1 MDPQPSCSGPS
12 VGQSSTARTA
22 ILPDTSLFSRPP
34 GADQQTILVVDDD
47 SAVRRIV
54 AATLQQAGYQVLSA
68 ADGEV
73 AMDLLTR
80 LAKAQRPLETLLL
93 DVHMPGISGIDL
105 LDRMHQA
112 GMVLPVIAMT
122 GDQDRT
128 IAIELMRRGVGDL
141 LDKPVQVDV
150 LIATVRAF
158 LERNQLLAER
168 RRARERQLREELEA
182 AERDK
187 HSNQRKAREASDSY
201 YRLEA
206 QVKSAR
212 TVWDDLTGLLVPPTG
227 ISLAW
232 RTRPLSELGGDFVG
246 LRATPRG
253 CLLLVADVAGHDM
266 GASLHGVLIK
276 AFFEENCR
284 SGLEGEE
291 FLRRL
296 NRQLVQSTAQRRLVT
311 AQLIDVDL
319 QRHLATVV
327 SAGHPAVVRQA
338 AGESAPVASEG
349 AVLGITE
356 EILLAPCSVP
366 FQPGDR
372 LFIVTDGVSD
382 LPRIDGPTGTRV
394 RYGLDGLQRD
404 LTAHAEL
411 PLEAQ
416 VQGTWDAAIA
426 FCRKRPVD
434 DMVLVGL
441 GCNAETAGDDYVP
454 TDRIGGSSTA
464 KISSVLPHPGR

>member
-1 MDPQPSCSGPS
+1 
-12 VGQSSTARTA
+12 
-22 ILPDTSLFSRPP
+22 L
-34 GADQQTILVVDDD
+34 LVVDDD
-47 SAVRRIV
+47 AAVRRIM

-73 AMDLLTR
+73 AMDMLTR
-80 LAKAQRPLETLLL
+80 LAKAQRPLDAMLL
-93 DVHMPGISGIDL
+93 DVHMPRISGIDL
-105 LDRMHQA
+105 LDRMRQA
-112 GMVLPVIAMT
+112 GMVLPVIAVT
-122 GDQDRT
+122 GDQDRM
-128 IAIELMRRGVGDL
+128 IVIELMRRGVSEL

-150 LIATVRAF
+150 LVATVRAF

-168 RRARERQLREELEA
+168 RRALEQQLKLELEA

-187 HSNQRKAREASDSY
+187 HDNQRKAREASDSY

-206 QVKSAR
+206 QVQSAR
-212 TVWDDLTGLLVPPTG
+212 TVWNDLTGLLVPPAG
-227 ISLAW
+227 VSLAW
-232 RTRPLSELGGDFVG
+232 RTRPLSDLGGDFVG

-284 SGLEGEE
+284 SGLAGEE

-319 QRHLATVV
+319 QQHVATVV
-327 SAGHPAVVRQA
+327 SAGHPAVVRQ
-338 AGESAPVASEG
+338 SATGSELITTEG

-356 EILLAPCSVP
+356 EIVLAPSTVP
-366 FQPGDR
+366 FTPGDR
-372 LFIVTDGVSD
+372 LFIVTDGISD
-382 LPRIDGPTGTRV
+382 LPRTDGRTGTRE
-394 RYGLDGLQRD
+394 RYGLAGLQRD
-404 LTAHAEL
+404 LALHAATA
-411 PLEAQ
+411 LEAQ
-416 VQGTWDAAIA
+416 IQATWDAAIA

-441 GCNAETAGDDYVP
+441 GCDLEIGGDDYAP
-454 TDRIGGSSTA
+454 TDRIGDTSTA
-464 KISSVLPHPGR
+464 HLRSIVTPPPG

>member
-1 MDPQPSCSGPS
+1 MDSQSSSSDPV
-12 VGQSSTARTA
+12 VGQSSKARAA
-22 ILPDTSLFSRPP
+22 ILPDTSLFSRLP
-34 GADQQTILVVDDD
+34 GANQQTLLVVDDD
-47 SAVRRIV
+47 SAVRRIM

-73 AMDLLTR
+73 AMDVLTR
-80 LAKAQRPLETLLL
+80 LAKAQRPLDAILL
-93 DVHMPGISGIDL
+93 DVHMPRISGIDL
-105 LDRMHQA
+105 LDRMLHA
-112 GMVLPVIAMT
+112 GMVLPVIAVT
-122 GDQDRT
+122 GDQDRL
-128 IAIELMRRGVGDL
+128 IVIELMRRGVGDL

-150 LIATVRAF
+150 LVATVRAF
-158 LERNQLLAER
+158 LKRNQLLAER
-168 RRARERQLREELEA
+168 RRARERQLREELDA
-182 AERDK
+182 AKRDK
-187 HSNQRKAREASDSY
+187 HDNQRKARETSDSY
-201 YRLEA
+201 NRLEA
-206 QVKSAR
+206 QVQSAR
-212 TVWDDLTGLLVPPTG
+212 TVWNDLTGLLVPPTG
-227 ISLAW
+227 VSLAW
-232 RTRPLSELGGDFVG
+232 RTRPLSDFGGDFVG

-284 SGLEGEE
+284 SGLAGEE

-319 QRHLATVV
+319 HRHLATVV

-338 AGESAPVASEG
+338 AGESELVATEG

-356 EILLAPCSVP
+356 EIILAPCTVA
-366 FQPGDR
+366 FEPGDR

-382 LPRIDGPTGTRV
+382 LPRSDGPTGTRV

-404 LTAHAEL
+404 LAARAEL

-416 VQGTWDAAIA
+416 IQGTWDAVTV
-426 FCRKRPVD
+426 FCRKRPID

-441 GCNAETAGDDYVP
+441 GCDAETASDDYAP
-454 TDRIGGSSTA
+454 TDRIGDTSTA
-464 KISSVLPHPGR
+464 QIRSILPSPG

>member
-1 MDPQPSCSGPS
+1 MDSQSSS
-12 VGQSSTARTA
+12 STKAVGQSSKARAA

-34 GADQQTILVVDDD
+34 GANQQTLLVVDDD
-47 SAVRRIV
+47 SVVRHIM

-73 AMDLLTR
+73 AMDMLTR
-80 LAKAQRPLETLLL
+80 LAKTRRPLDAMLL
-93 DVHMPGISGIDL
+93 DVHMPRISGLDL
-105 LDRMHQA
+105 LDRMRQA
-112 GMVLPVIAMT
+112 GMVLPVIAVT
-122 GDQDRT
+122 GDQDRM
-128 IAIELMRRGVGDL
+128 IVIELMRRGVGEV
-141 LDKPVQVDV
+141 LDKPIQVDV
-150 LIATVRAF
+150 LVVTVRAF

-168 RRARERQLREELEA
+168 RRAREQRLREELEA

-187 HSNQRKAREASDSY
+187 HDNQRKAREASDSY

-206 QVKSAR
+206 QIQSAR
-212 TVWDDLTGLLVPPTG
+212 VVWNDLTGLLVPPAG
-227 ISLAW
+227 VSLAW
-232 RTRPLSELGGDFVG
+232 RTRPLSDLGGDFVG
-246 LRATPRG
+246 LRSTPRG

-284 SGLEGEE
+284 GGLAGEE

-327 SAGHPAVVRQA
+327 SAGHPAVIRQA
-338 AGESAPVASEG
+338 AGESAQVPTAG

-356 EILLAPCSVP
+356 EIILAPCTVP
-366 FQPGDR
+366 FEPGDR
-372 LFIVTDGVSD
+372 LFIITDGVSD

-404 LTAHAEL
+404 LAACADL
-411 PLEAQ
+411 ALDAQ
-416 VQGTWDAAIA
+416 IQSTWDALNS

-441 GCNAETAGDDYVP
+441 GCDAETAGDDYAP
-454 TDRIGGSSTA
+454 TERIGDTSTA
-464 KISSVLPHPGR
+464 QLRSVLPSPG